1 MKPLYFVAM
10 VLFALSSLVALA
22 QEPAADSAGGQIP
35 VTTTASPEIQELQKV
50 EDSWSNAIN
59 NHDQYALELVL
70 SPLFV
75 DVSASGQVSTR
86 DQQIADLIN
95 PANKADAVG
104 TLQQRVITVRELGD
118 ISVASGTYT
127 WTHKVNNVM
136 MEEKGVFTH
145 VFQRLHGNWVCV
157 NAQRTAVRSEA
168 PAKGGKVKA
177 KSQAEMPFHIPLFSK
192 SDKNKDQ

>member
-1 MKPLYFVAM
+1 MKPLYSVAIA
-10 VLFALSSLVALA
+10 LFALSSLAAVA
-22 QEPAADSAGGQIP
+22 QEPTADSAGGQIP

-75 DVSASGQVSTR
+75 DVSASGEVSTR

-95 PANKADAVG
+95 PANKADAVA
-104 TLQQRVITVRELGD
+104 TLQQRVITVRQLGD
-118 ISVASGTYT
+118 ISVANGTYT

-157 NAQRTAVRSEA
+157 NAQRTAIHTETPR
-168 PAKGGKVKA
+168 GKAKA
-177 KSQAEMPFHIPLFSK
+177 KSQAELPFHIPLFSK
-192 SDKNKDQ
+192 GDKSKDQ